1 LRAAARRPKL
11 AARTMPTLSPG
22 ELLQRLNWRYA
33 TKRFDPQR
41 KLTPEVW
48 SALEQALVLAPSS
61 FGLQP
66 WKFVV
71 VETPAVRQQLRAA
84 SWNQSQ
90 VTDASHYVVVA
101 GLRTTTVADVDRYL
115 QHQAQVRGQSL
126 ESLAGYR
133 QVLVGFLQQGWAAA
147 DLGAWNARQGYIAL
161 GQLMTAAAMLG
172 VDTCPME
179 GIDMAAYDRLLGLD
193 GSRYTTLCACAVGH
207 RAADDKYASA
217 IKVRFPREQ
226 VVERR

>member
-1 LRAAARRPKL
+1 LRAAARRSKL
-11 AARTMPTLSPG
+11 AARTMPTITPAA
-22 ELLQRLNWRYA
+22 LLQQLNWRYA
-33 TKRFDPQR
+33 TKRFDPTR
-41 KLTPEVW
+41 KLAPEIW
-48 SALEQALVLAPSS
+48 AALEQALLLAPSS

-66 WKFVV
+66 WKFLV
-71 VETPAVRQQLRAA
+71 VETPALRQQLRAA

-90 VTDASHYVVVA
+90 VTDASHYVVVT
-101 GLRTTTVADVDRYL
+101 GLRTTTVEDVDRYL
-115 QHQAQVRGQSL
+115 HHQAKVRQQSF

-147 DLGAWNARQGYIAL
+147 DLGAWNARQGYLAL
-161 GQLMTAAAMLG
+161 GQLMTAAAVLG

-179 GIDMAAYDRLLGLD
+179 GIDMAAYDRLLGLT
-193 GSRYTTLCACAVGH
+193 GSRHTTLCACAVGY

-217 IKVRFPREQ
+217 LKVRFPLEQ